1 MTAKAISFYVVDY
14 LLSLSSSV
22 LDGFSDTDPTMG
34 RMVYRDALPVRL
46 KGTGKRAVV
55 VQESPTSYLGLAS
68 SYGASVGLLC
78 YADHTLEPG
87 GGQPLEDGS
96 DRAFAAWGL
105 VDNLFVRVE
114 PLRQGDP
121 FLQSNRMSSPLR
133 THDPDQDVPYVVA
146 YYDVAAMVAP

>member
-1 MTAKAISFYVVDY
+1 MTAKPTSYYIVDY
-14 LLSLSSSV
+14 LLSLSSAI

-34 RMVYRDALPVRL
+34 RMVYRDRLPVNL

-68 SYGASVGLLC
+68 SYGASVGILC
-78 YADHTLEPG
+78 YSDHTLEPG

-96 DRAFAAWGL
+96 DRAFACWGK
-105 VDNLFVRVE
+105 VDNLLVRPE
-114 PLRQGDP
+114 PLIHGDP

-133 THDPDQDVPYVVA
+133 TEDPDLDVPYVVC